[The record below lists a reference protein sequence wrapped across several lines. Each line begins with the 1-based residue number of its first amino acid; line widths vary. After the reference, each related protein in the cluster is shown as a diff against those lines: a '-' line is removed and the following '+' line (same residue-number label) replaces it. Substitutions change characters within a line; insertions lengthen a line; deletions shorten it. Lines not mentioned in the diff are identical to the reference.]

1 MVPATAWSAGGGSRL
16 LIETC
21 NLEGVGEHSEFY
33 SSRADGRRVR
43 LFRAFPS
50 LGPNGCAHRY
60 PSWSP
65 DGRRMVYMSGDAIAV
80 GPAAR
85 RDWRRD
91 RVVTARG
98 LWPAWSPNGR
108 RIVFVVPEGD
118 GPTTSI
124 ATIGVGGGQIRRLV
138 TTSDSLEWPSWSP
151 DGRHIL
157 YSTNVPGDPV
167 QIRMW
172 RVPAAGGR
180 PQALGMGRSADT
192 SPDGRKIAFIT
203 GDDVWTMNADGGGR
217 RRIVNHPARSMAWRL
232 AWSPDGRR
240 IAYVYYPVR
249 TGPVAQVRIVRRTGR
264 GDHAVRLPKRVSN
277 LSYVHWGSG

>member
-1 MVPATAWSAGGGSRL
+1 MAPATAWSADGGSRL
-16 LIETC
+16 LIEAC
-21 NLEGVGEHSEFY
+21 NLEGVGEHSEFF
-33 SSRADGRRVR
+33 SARPDGRRVR
-43 LFRAFPS
+43 LVRAFPS
-50 LGPNGCAHRY
+50 LAPNGCAHRY

-65 DGRRMVYMSGDAIAV
+65 DGRRMVYMSGDAVAV

-108 RIVFVVPEGD
+108 RIAFVLPEGD

-124 ATIGVGGGQIRRLV
+124 ATIGVGGGRVRRLV

-157 YSTNVPGDPV
+157 YSTNVPSDPV
-167 QIRMW
+167 QIRIW
-172 RVPAAGGR
+172 RVQAAGGR

-203 GDDVWTMNADGGGR
+203 GDDVWTMNADGSGR
-217 RRIVNHPARSMAWRL
+217 RRIVNHPATSMAWRL

-240 IAYVYYPVR
+240 IAYVHYPVR
-249 TGPVAQVRIVRRTGR
+249 TGTVAGVRIVSRTGR
-264 GDHAVRLPKRVSN
+264 GDHALRLPKRAAN
-277 LSYVHWGSG
+277 LSYVHWGNG